1 MVLGM
6 IRCKSERNNILMIQY
21 RNIKK
26 RKGSG
31 KALIAIARKFTKL
44 IWTLLTN
51 DELYDKKKLSEEIF
65 IDKIISM
72 QNEQF
77 QKDAA

>member
-1 MVLGM
+1 M
-6 IRCKSERNNILMIQY
+6 IRCKDEKDNILMIQY

-31 KALIAIARKFTKL
+31 KALIALARKFTKL

-51 DELYDKKKLSEEIF
+51 DELYDKEKLSKEIYLK
-65 IDKIISM
+65 KIISM
-72 QNEQF
+72 QEN
-77 QKDAA
+77 QKLKDVA